1 MTCETERGVC
11 QLCYGRMLASG
22 RMVEIGEAVG
32 IIAAQSIGEPGT
44 QLTMRTFH
52 YGGTAT
58 RGTESSRHVAN
69 HAGKIKYLNIAA
81 VENKDG
87 ETVAISRTGKLVI
100 LDERQREKERYSV
113 AYGSHLLVEDG
124 QEVEPGTPLVEWD
137 PFTSSIL
144 TAIAGKVKFHDLVEG
159 ENVREEI
166 DKLTGHAH
174 KIVIEPLGSGKR
186 IPTLELVGK
195 GRNKE
200 TRRYQLPIGSHLAV
214 GEGDELAPGDV
225 LAKIPREMS
234 KTKDITGGLPRVVE
248 LFEARKPKDPAVVSE
263 IDGRIRITEPVRGQR
278 RIVVEGEGDES
289 REYSIP
295 RYAHVSVQEDEFIQA
310 GDPITEGAVNPHDIL
325 SILGEKEMQR
335 HLVDKIQEVYR
346 SQGVA
351 INDKHI
357 EVIVRQMMRFVKVVD
372 PGDTDF
378 LLEQQ
383 IPRYLFEREN
393 ETGHR
398 GRRRARHR
406 QLVAARHHQGLAGDR
421 ELHLGRFLPGD
432 HARAHR
438 GRGFGQGRQP
448 ARSQGKRHRG
458 PLDPRG
464 HRRPE
469 IPAHH
474 HRCRSRGRDGAA
486 GRTRQSLP

>member
-1 MTCETERGVC
+1 
-11 QLCYGRMLASG
+11 
-22 RMVEIGEAVG
+22 MVEIGEAVG

-58 RGTESSRHVAN
+58 RGTESSHHVAN

-81 VENKDG
+81 VENNDG

-100 LDERQREKERYSV
+100 HDERQREKERYSV

-124 QEVEPGTPLVEWD
+124 QEVQPGTPLVEWD
-137 PFTSSIL
+137 PFTSAIL
-144 TAIAGKVKFHDLVEG
+144 TAIAGKVRFHDLVEG

-200 TRRYQLPIGSHLAV
+200 TRRYQLPIGSDLAV
-214 GEGDELAPGDV
+214 AEGDDLAPGDV

-325 SILGEKEMQR
+325 SILGEKE
-335 HLVDKIQEVYR
+335 IWGQER
-346 SQGVA
+346 CLPVA
-351 INDKHI
+351 EK
-357 EVIVRQMMRFVKVVD
+357 
-372 PGDTDF
+372 
-378 LLEQQ
+378 
-383 IPRYLFEREN
+383 
-393 ETGHR
+393 
-398 GRRRARHR
+398 
-406 QLVAARHHQGLAGDR
+406 
-421 ELHLGRFLPGD
+421 
-432 HARAHR
+432 
-438 GRGFGQGRQP
+438 
-448 ARSQGKRHRG
+448 
-458 PLDPRG
+458 
-464 HRRPE
+464 
-469 IPAHH
+469 
-474 HRCRSRGRDGAA
+474 
-486 GRTRQSLP
+486 